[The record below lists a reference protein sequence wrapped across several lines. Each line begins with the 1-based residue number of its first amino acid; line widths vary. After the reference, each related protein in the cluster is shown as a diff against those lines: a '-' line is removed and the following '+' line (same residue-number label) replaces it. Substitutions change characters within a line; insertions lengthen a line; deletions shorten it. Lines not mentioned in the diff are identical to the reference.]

1 MVEEAKTE
9 ERMSPERVK
18 EIAAH
23 LLDLRV
29 RLTQVSADEV
39 KEILHGLS
47 QDEAIGPLLNPSA
60 WQGDRFDANRRSR
73 DFLEK
78 LLALKA
84 VSDY

>member
-1 MVEEAKTE
+1 MNEETKQV
-9 ERMSPERVK
+9 RMSPERVR
-18 EIAAH
+18 EIAAL

-29 RLTQVSADEV
+29 RLTQVSNN
-39 KEILHGLS
+39 EIEEIMDGMS
-47 QDEAIGPLLNPSA
+47 QDEAIGPLLDPSA
-60 WQGDRFDANRRSR
+60 WQGGRFNANRRSR